1 MSIIDRWVYPIY
13 NISKLL
19 SPSFDNSNRIIIFDI
34 DNTLVS
40 SYGYPIGSVIALY
53 HQALKYGYTIHLITA
68 RPEILRSFTYI
79 QLRSIG
85 VYGYTRLHMRNSIIQ
100 DTGLFKYNIRLK
112 LNQQGYTIFM
122 NIGDKASDF
131 IGGVYLYGVTI
142 LH

>member
-1 MSIIDRWVYPIY
+1 MSITDRWIYPTY
-13 NISKLL
+13 NAYKLL
-19 SPSFDNSNRIIIFDI
+19 SPSSDNSSRIIIFDI

-53 HQALKYGYTIHLITA
+53 HQAIKCGYIIHLITA

-85 VYGYTRLHMRNSIIQ
+85 IYRYSGLHMRNGIIQ
-100 DTGLFKYNIRLK
+100 DIGLFKYNTRLK
-112 LNQQGYTIFM
+112 LSNLGYTIFM
-122 NIGDKASDF
+122 NIGDKVSDF